1 MKGRR
6 LKRLRFIN
14 EWKNF
19 EGFGF
24 FQTTYTQINI
34 VIGKVAL
41 FSLDIGP
48 GLLGTLYI
56 SVVILGFGF
65 SLLVGTSR
73 NKDIFR

>member
-1 MKGRR
+1 MKSRR

-24 FQTTYTQINI
+24 FQAIYTQINI

-41 FSLDIGP
+41 FSLDVAP

-56 SVVILGFGF
+56 SVVVLGFGF
-65 SLLVGTSR
+65 SLLLGTQR
-73 NKDIFR
+73 NKGII